1 MKDNISRKNAQ
12 SYHEAIPMEKHAIAP
27 TVGTGNSTTA
37 ATGDPHATA
46 TSCCLFPHPHFMHAD
61 LLSRT

>member
-1 MKDNISRKNAQ
+1 
-12 SYHEAIPMEKHAIAP
+12 MEKHAIAP

-46 TSCCLFPHPHFMHAD
+46 TSCCLFPHPHFMQAH

>member
-1 MKDNISRKNAQ
+1 
-12 SYHEAIPMEKHAIAP
+12 MEKRAIAP

-37 ATGDPHATA
+37 APGDPQAPA
-46 TSCCLFPHPHFMHAD
+46 TSSCLFPHPHFMQAH